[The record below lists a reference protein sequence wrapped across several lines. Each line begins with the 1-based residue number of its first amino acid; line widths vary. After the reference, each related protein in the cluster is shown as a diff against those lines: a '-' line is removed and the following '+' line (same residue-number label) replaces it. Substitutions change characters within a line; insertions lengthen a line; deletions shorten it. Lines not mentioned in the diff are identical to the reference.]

1 MALSSE
7 DQAFVAFAESS
18 SRVLAGCAL
27 LMTGEPKGARRLAQT
42 VLARRYPPHGT
53 PDELLTAALRE
64 LVRPQP
70 SLFRPPW
77 LHEAGLELVD
87 TDAAHPPAPLLGE
100 LQRLLP
106 EQRASLV
113 FSLYAQLEPAEVAA
127 VLGTDVSTV
136 QQWVGQAH
144 QLLAARRPERL
155 QPRRLAEELRKSAD
169 GHLDEGEVSAARSDL
184 EHGQQLRR
192 SRRVRRAS
200 AVAAAVLV
208 VLVGA
213 VALLGGRT
221 VTPEAASSPP
231 PAARS
236 APAPVPHVS
245 ATCDVRNGICQATVM
260 REWRGEMSRIA
271 ASYVDP
277 QGVYFTGYSFSYTPR
292 YESTAF
298 WARRGGALGL
308 DMFRLRGGATEVY
321 LQVASDYRTAVR
333 CGQITGRP
341 CQSQRFLDGNRFT
354 LTMSTDVAQGIE
366 VQYRPDGDQVITVVA
381 RNTTRGASLKVTR
394 AQLIALVQDPRLRL
408 PEI

>member
-1 MALSSE
+1 MALARSQAVVLLPELGSGRGVVGMALSSE
-7 DQAFVAFAESS
+7 DLAFVAFAESS

-27 LMTGEPKGARRLAQT
+27 LMTGEPSGARRLAQT

-53 PDELLTAALRE
+53 QAELLTAAPPE

-87 TDAAHPPAPLLGE
+87 TDTARPLAPLLAE

-113 FSLYAQLEPAEVAA
+113 FSLYAGLGPSEVAD
-127 VLGTDVSTV
+127 VLGTDDATV

-144 QLLAARRPERL
+144 QMLAAGRL
-155 QPRRLAEELRKSAD
+155 EWLQRRRLAEELRNSAD
-169 GHLDEGEVSAARSDL
+169 AHLDEAGVDTPRSDL
-184 EHGQQLRR
+184 EHGHQLQRNRR
-192 SRRVRRAS
+192 IRRAS

-213 VALLGGRT
+213 VPLLGGRT
-221 VTPEAASSPP
+221 VTPEAASSAP

-236 APAPVPHVS
+236 APAPVPQVS

-260 REWRGEMSRIA
+260 RDWRGEMSRIA

-277 QGVYFTGYSFSYTPR
+277 DGVYFTGYSFSYTPR
-292 YESTAF
+292 YESTTF
-298 WARRGGALGL
+298 WAGQGGALGL

-333 CGQITGRP
+333 CGRTTGRP
-341 CQSQRFLDGNRFT
+341 CQ
-354 LTMSTDVAQGIE
+354 
-366 VQYRPDGDQVITVVA
+366 
-381 RNTTRGASLKVTR
+381 
-394 AQLIALVQDPRLRL
+394 
-408 PEI
+408 